1 MKRLQWKGSRM
12 RFYLV
17 RHGQTDWNNEK
28 RFQGHRNIP
37 MNEAGI
43 QQVNDLADRIAN
55 EEICFDTM
63 IASPLDRA
71 KKTAEIIAEKTGFKK
86 EIVFDEDFVERDCGA
101 LEGEVWHSD
110 LDLEDPKYRME
121 TIPEMCDRAKRAL
134 DKYHFAEDETI
145 MIVAHGAILMAVRTV
160 LSDYKIDYYDRN
172 DPVIQ
177 GNILCCEKEEG
188 KDPVFFNVF

>member
-1 MKRLQWKGSRM
+1 M

-43 QQVNDLADRIAN
+43 QQIQELADRIAK
-55 EEICFDTM
+55 EEIRFDTL

-71 KKTAEIIAEKTGFKK
+71 KKTAEIIAEKTGFAK
-86 EIVFDEDFVERDCGA
+86 EIVFDADFIERDCGA
-101 LEGEVWHSD
+101 LEGEVWNPD
-110 LDLEDPKYRME
+110 LDPDDPKYQME

-134 DKYHFAEDETI
+134 DKYRFAKDETI

-160 LSDYKIDYYDRN
+160 LSDNKIDYYDRN

-177 GNILCCEKEEG
+177 GNVLCCEKEEG
-188 KDPVFFNVF
+188 KDAVFFNVF